1 MLKGIEEP
9 VMIRPRI
16 VALDSSQWVKWLD
29 DALRPGRPRMA
40 AAQSFHRRL
49 VDDGVIP
56 LFSWHHLEELLGIA
70 DLKLARE
77 RVAFVVTLPLIA
89 WLGLPGERRP
99 GAITEIVAAEAI
111 AIREGGRE
119 PVSVRDHAR
128 ALLLRTGSGVDMLG
142 DELWVWDL
150 VRDDFLKRREKHQL
164 MATVR
169 PLRMFDESLTIGE
182 ISKGR
187 IRRLQDRTP
196 TLNAMRSALAVEI
209 VNHGDKKIRDP
220 AAMAAAFY
228 EGVAAIAPPPS
239 ITVRQMIVEV
249 LVARGIDEHEI
260 SDDRILADL
269 SELATFRSQL
279 RVVVPYTGATFDQLK
294 QLPGEI
300 FPHRVVERTLRLF
313 GQPRGRRPASNINDG
328 YLAALAPYCDE
339 LYVDKRTDYDFQQAR
354 TRSPE
359 LSSLVGRVLRAGD
372 YEAVLGQPRG

>member
-279 RVVVPYTGATFDQLK
+279 RVVAPIRGQHSINSSNCQAKSFLIASWSGRSGSLDSREADDRQAISMMAISQHWRPIATNFMSISAQTMIFSRPGHEVPSY
-294 QLPGEI
+294 
-300 FPHRVVERTLRLF
+300 HRL
-313 GQPRGRRPASNINDG
+313 SDG
-328 YLAALAPYCDE
+328 
-339 LYVDKRTDYDFQQAR
+339 
-354 TRSPE
+354 S
-359 LSSLVGRVLRAGD
+359 
-372 YEAVLGQPRG
+372 